1 MFILSLTHVLLF
13 APCLL
18 YIGLKRAATPLW
30 AFQALIIVGA
40 FILLYHISRYFHT
53 GSYINLIHI
62 LIVSPLL
69 IFIGYRGRDSPRSAY
84 EMLLMI
90 TFAMVGWHTLNLVRS
105 LELHS
110 ETAMKLQDL

>member
-13 APCLL
+13 APCLF
-18 YIGLKRAATPLW
+18 YIGLKRASTPLW
-30 AFQALIIVGA
+30 AFQALFIVGA
-40 FILLYHISRYFHT
+40 FILLYHLSRYIYT

-62 LIVSPLL
+62 LIVAPLF
-69 IFIGYRGRDSPRSAY
+69 IFIGYRGRDSTRSAY
-84 EMLLMI
+84 EMLLMV
-90 TFAMVGWHTLNLVRS
+90 TFAMVGWHTLNLIRS